1 MLSNYIST
9 GYIYFSDGHAEEI
22 LSVLSIGSEN
32 VYFTT
37 MSGRYLYSERYQ
49 VEWTDDLRTH
59 AYPHFNRTES
69 FEKYNFEEEMWEE
82 IDNIDMIVLNE
93 KLKNGKEKE
102 HVYDFRQ
109 RRTS

>member
-9 GYIYFSDGHAEEI
+9 GYIYFSDGHAEQI
-22 LSVLSIGSEN
+22 LSVLSIGSET

-37 MSGRYLYSERYQ
+37 MSGRYLYSKRYQ
-49 VEWTDDLRTH
+49 VEWEDDPRTH
-59 AYPHFNRTES
+59 TYPHFNRTES
-69 FEKYNFEEEMWEE
+69 FEKYNFEEETWEE